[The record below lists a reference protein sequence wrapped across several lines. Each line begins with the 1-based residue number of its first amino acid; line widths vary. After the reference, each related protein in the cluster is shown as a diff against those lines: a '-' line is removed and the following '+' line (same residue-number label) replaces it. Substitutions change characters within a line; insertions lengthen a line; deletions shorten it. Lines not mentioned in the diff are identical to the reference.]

1 MHVENE
7 LVEFVTVGEQEYE
20 EVIEE
25 YEEKVLVQEEASEPQ
40 ATDLADTPPA
50 QGKPRCITPYFWIIT
65 VYIYYVHLRYRNFMK
80 TICIDIPVLRVLLV
94 QVRVAAMLRFSVA

>member
-7 LVEFVTVGEQEYE
+7 FVEFMTVGEQEYE

-25 YEEKVLVQEEASEPQ
+25 YEEEVLVQEEASEPP

-50 QGKPRCITPYFWIIT
+50 QGKPRCITLI
-65 VYIYYVHLRYRNFMK
+65 LNDR
-80 TICIDIPVLRVLLV
+80 
-94 QVRVAAMLRFSVA
+94 